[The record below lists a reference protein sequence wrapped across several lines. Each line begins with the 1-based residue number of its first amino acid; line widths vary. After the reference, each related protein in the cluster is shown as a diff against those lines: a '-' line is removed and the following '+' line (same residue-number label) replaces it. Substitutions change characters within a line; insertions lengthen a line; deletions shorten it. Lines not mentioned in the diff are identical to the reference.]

1 MRGGVLHVAGAG
13 NAGIRKK
20 RIVREGCVH
29 LHAEH
34 PLSYRNAVFPSLSK
48 DLEYGVS
55 NIRHETAGGRD
66 GAA

>member
-1 MRGGVLHVAGAG
+1 MLQELAMPASGKNEPSGRG
-13 NAGIRKK
+13 
-20 RIVREGCVH
+20 VH

-34 PLSYRNAVFPSLSK
+34 PLSYRNAVFPSLCK